1 MAATFPYTLIACPCT
16 SFTSPSD
23 TNLSSIEDPDDDTT
37 FNPHHI
43 RANFS
48 LYPYEHLLYCDD
60 CHQIRCPRCWA
71 EEIMNWF
78 CPNCLFEVPS
88 SVVKTDGNR
97 CTRNCYNCPICT
109 SPLSING
116 LDSSTKDHLAPP
128 DANQPAGPFFLS
140 CPYCDWSS
148 LDVGIQFSKP
158 TKITDQLIR
167 LRQGNRSPSPSRTRS
182 TRTSL
187 APTDELSS
195 TEPDSTPPSQPS
207 QDRFATLARFYK
219 DQMADSA
226 GAGLNAYSDAGNFNS
241 PNSLARIMSIYGGL
255 SHAALRKAREKP
267 QPMREAL
274 DTTEGLEVLS
284 HSADAEAESVKK
296 LFTEGYEGTTTLSQR
311 VSHPYNHHVHFNDH
325 LWPVATLLR
334 TRRSKRCRTC
344 RHIIARPEPKM
355 GSTRYKIRLL
365 AQNNIPRLSLRLLA
379 PTASSAPASAFALT
393 PAALQAQHN
402 TEYERLR
409 PGLPVQFLL
418 TLTNPLFEAVRVTL
432 ATPATTPGNVASRV
446 TVLCP
451 TFPIGAAS
459 DMWDPDAISS
469 GTAKDQSTEDRQPEA
484 GKVWEKGRN
493 WTTVVVEVVPGRL
506 DKKTGPTAEK
516 GTGDDSKG
524 ADDEVLEIPVF
535 VRVEWE
541 AEVTAEDA
549 AATGAAKGTKESR
562 EIAFWSVLGAGKI
575 VEP

>member
-1 MAATFPYTLIACPCT
+1 MRT
-16 SFTSPSD
+16 
-23 TNLSSIEDPDDDTT
+23 
-37 FNPHHI
+37 
-43 RANFS
+43 
-48 LYPYEHLLYCDD
+48 
-60 CHQIRCPRCWA
+60 
-71 EEIMNWF
+71 
-78 CPNCLFEVPS
+78 
-88 SVVKTDGNR
+88 
-97 CTRNCYNCPICT
+97 
-109 SPLSING
+109 
-116 LDSSTKDHLAPP
+116 
-128 DANQPAGPFFLS
+128 
-140 CPYCDWSS
+140 
-148 LDVGIQFSKP
+148 
-158 TKITDQLIR
+158 
-167 LRQGNRSPSPSRTRS
+167 GNRSPSPSRTRS

-195 TEPDSTPPSQPS
+195 TDPDSTPPSQPT
-207 QDRFATLARFYK
+207 QDRFATLSRFYK
-219 DQMADSA
+219 DQMADAS
-226 GAGLNAYSDAGNFNS
+226 GAGPNGFSDNSNFNS

-255 SHAALRKAREKP
+255 SHTALKKARERP

-274 DTTEGLEVLS
+274 DTTEGLELLS
-284 HSADAEAESVKK
+284 HSADAEATAIEK
-296 LFTEGYEGTTTLSQR
+296 LRTEGYEGTTTLSQR
-311 VSHPYNHHVHFNDH
+311 VSHPYNHHVRFNDQ
-325 LWPVATLLR
+325 LWPIATLLR

-365 AQNNIPRLSLRLLA
+365 AQNNIPRLALRLLS
-379 PTASSAPASAFALT
+379 PSASSAPASSFALT

-402 TEYERLR
+402 TEYEKLW

-418 TLTNPLFEAVRVTL
+418 TLTNPLFEPVRITL
-432 ATPATTPGNVASRV
+432 ATPTTTPGNVASRV

-451 TFPIGAAS
+451 TFAIGAAS

-469 GTAKDQSTEDRQPEA
+469 GTAKDQSAEDRQPEA

-506 DKKTGPTAEK
+506 DKKTGNTPENA
-516 GTGDDSKG
+516 TGNESKG
-524 ADDEVLEIPVF
+524 ADEDVLEIPVF

-575 VEP
+575 AEP

>member
-1 MAATFPYTLIACPCT
+1 MATFPYTLIACPCT

-23 TNLSSIEDPDDDTT
+23 TNASSIEDPDDDTT
-37 FNPHHI
+37 FNSHHI
-43 RANFS
+43 RAKFS
-48 LYPYEHLLYCDD
+48 LYTYEQLLYCDD
-60 CHQIRCPRCWA
+60 CHQIRCPRCWT

-78 CPNCLFEVPS
+78 CPSCLFEVPS
-88 SVVKTDGNR
+88 SVVKSDGNR
-97 CTRNCYNCPICT
+97 CARNCYNCPMCT

-116 LDSSTKDHLAPP
+116 LEPSAKDHLAPADP
-128 DANQPAGPFFLS
+128 NQPAGPFFLS

-148 LDVGIQFSKP
+148 LDVGIQFSKAN
-158 TKITDQLIR
+158 KITDQLVR
-167 LRQGNRSPSPSRTRS
+167 MRQGNRSPSPSRTRS

-187 APTDELSS
+187 APTAELSAA
-195 TEPDSTPPSQPS
+195 EPDSTPPPQPS
-207 QDRFATLARFYK
+207 QDRFATLTRFYK
-219 DQMADSA
+219 DQMADSSGA
-226 GAGLNAYSDAGNFNS
+226 GASGYSDNSTYNS
-241 PNSLARIMSIYGGL
+241 PVNLARIMSIYGGL
-255 SHAALRKAREKP
+255 SHAALKKAREKP
-267 QPMREAL
+267 RPMREAL
-274 DTTEGLEVLS
+274 DSTEGLELLS
-284 HSADAEAESVKK
+284 QSANAEFTALEK
-296 LFTEGYEGTTTLSQR
+296 LRAEGYEATTTLSQR
-311 VSHPYNHHVHFNDH
+311 VSHPYNHRVRFNDH
-325 LWPVATLLR
+325 LWPIATLLR

-365 AQNNIPRLSLRLLA
+365 AQNNIPRLALRLLS
-379 PTASSAPASAFALT
+379 PLASSAPVSAFALT

-402 TEYERLR
+402 TEYEKLR

-418 TLTNPLFEAVRVTL
+418 TLTNPLFDPVRVTL

-469 GTAKDQSTEDRQPEA
+469 GTAKEQSSEDRQPEA
-484 GKVWEKGRN
+484 GKVWERGRN

-506 DKKTGPTAEK
+506 DKKAGSTTEK
-516 GTGDDSKG
+516 TNSDESKG
-524 ADDEVLEIPVF
+524 SHDEVLEIPVF

-575 VEP
+575 AEP

>member
-1 MAATFPYTLIACPCT
+1 MATFPYTLIACPCT

-23 TNLSSIEDPDDDTT
+23 INPSSIEDPDDDTT

-48 LYPYEHLLYCDD
+48 LYPYEHLLYCDE

-71 EEIMNWF
+71 EEILNWF
-78 CPNCLFEVPS
+78 CPSCLFEVPS
-88 SVVKTDGNR
+88 SVVKSDGNR
-97 CTRNCYNCPICT
+97 CTRNCYNCPTCT

-128 DANQPAGPFFLS
+128 DANQPTGPFFLS

-148 LDVGIQFSKP
+148 LDVGIQFNKP
-158 TKITDQLIR
+158 TKITDQLVR
-167 LRQGNRSPSPSRTRS
+167 MRSGNRSPSPSRTRS

-187 APTDELSS
+187 APTDELPS
-195 TEPDSTPPSQPS
+195 TDPDTAPPSQPA
-207 QDRFATLARFYK
+207 QDRFATLSRFYK
-219 DQMADSA
+219 DQMADAS
-226 GAGLNAYSDAGNFNS
+226 GAGPNGFSDNSNFNS

-255 SHAALRKAREKP
+255 SHTALKKARERP

-274 DTTEGLEVLS
+274 NSTEGLELLS
-284 HSADAEAESVKK
+284 HSADADATAVEK
-296 LFTEGYEGTTTLSQR
+296 LRTEGYDGTTTLSQR
-311 VSHPYNHHVHFNDH
+311 VSHPYNHRVRFNDQ
-325 LWPVATLLR
+325 LWPIATLLR

-365 AQNNIPRLSLRLLA
+365 AQNNIPRLALRLLS
-379 PTASSAPASAFALT
+379 PSASSAPASSFALT

-402 TEYERLR
+402 TEYEKLR

-418 TLTNPLFEAVRVTL
+418 TLTNPLFEPVRITL

-451 TFPIGAAS
+451 TFAIGAAS

-469 GTAKDQSTEDRQPEA
+469 GTAKDQSAEDRQPEA

-506 DKKTGPTAEK
+506 DKKTGNTTESA
-516 GTGDDSKG
+516 TGDESKG
-524 ADDEVLEIPVF
+524 ADEDVLEIPVF

-575 VEP
+575 AEP

>member
-1 MAATFPYTLIACPCT
+1 M
-16 SFTSPSD
+16 
-23 TNLSSIEDPDDDTT
+23 
-37 FNPHHI
+37 
-43 RANFS
+43 
-48 LYPYEHLLYCDD
+48 
-60 CHQIRCPRCWA
+60 
-71 EEIMNWF
+71 
-78 CPNCLFEVPS
+78 
-88 SVVKTDGNR
+88 
-97 CTRNCYNCPICT
+97 CT

-158 TKITDQLIR
+158 TKITDQLVK
-167 LRQGNRSPSPSRTRS
+167 LRQGNRSPSPSRSRS
-182 TRTSL
+182 TRSSL

-207 QDRFATLARFYK
+207 QDRFAILTRFYK
-219 DQMADSA
+219 DQLADSS
-226 GAGLNAYSDAGNFNS
+226 GTGPNAYSDNSNYNS
-241 PNSLARIMSIYGGL
+241 PSSLARIMSIYGGL
-255 SHAALRKAREKP
+255 SYNALKKSREKP

-274 DTTEGLEVLS
+274 EPTEGLKLLS
-284 HSADAEAESVKK
+284 HSADAEVEAIEK
-296 LFTEGYEGTTTLSQR
+296 LRTEGYEGTTALSQR
-311 VSHPYNHHVHFNDH
+311 IGHPYNHNVRFNDH
-325 LWPVATLLR
+325 LWPTATLLR

-365 AQNNIPRLSLRLLA
+365 AQNNIPRLSLRLLS
-379 PTASSAPASAFALT
+379 PTASSVPASAFALT

-402 TEYERLR
+402 SEYERLS

-451 TFPIGAAS
+451 TFSIGAAS

-469 GTAKDQSTEDRQPEA
+469 GTSKDQPNEDKQPEA
-484 GKVWEKGRN
+484 GKVWDKGRN
-493 WTTVVVEVVPGRL
+493 WTTVVVEVVPGSL
-506 DKKTGPTAEK
+506 GGKPSAATETKEDGK
-516 GTGDDSKG
+516 GM
-524 ADDEVLEIPVF
+524 ADEVLEIPVF

-549 AATGAAKGTKESR
+549 AATGATKGTKESR

-575 VEP
+575 AF